1 MFGYF
6 DPLYLVLVG
15 PALLLALYAQ
25 IKVSGSFAKYKRVAA
40 SSGLSGA
47 EAAYEMLRAAGLADR
62 VSIELHEGFL
72 SDHYDPRH
80 RVLRLSPDV
89 YHGRSLAALGVA
101 CHEAGHAIQ
110 HAAGY
115 APLALRNAIV
125 PVAGF
130 GSYAAVPM
138 IILGAALQWFNLIL
152 LGLLLFAGL
161 VAFQVINL
169 PVEFNASSRAKSAL
183 REMGL
188 ISGPAEYRAV
198 SSVLSAAAMTYVA
211 ATVAAVVQLLYY
223 AIRLGLIGGRDE

>member
-62 VSIELHEGFL
+62 VGIELHEGFL
-72 SDHYDPRH
+72 SDHYDPRQ

-130 GSYAAVPM
+130 GSYAAIPM
-138 IILGAALQWFNLIL
+138 IILGAALQWFNLAL

-211 ATVAAVVQLLYY
+211 ATIAAAVQLLYY